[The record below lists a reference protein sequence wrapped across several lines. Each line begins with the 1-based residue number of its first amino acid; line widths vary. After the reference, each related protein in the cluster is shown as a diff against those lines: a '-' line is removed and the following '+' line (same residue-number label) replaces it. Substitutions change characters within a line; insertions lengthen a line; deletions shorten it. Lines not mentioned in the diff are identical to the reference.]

1 MKTANTILIAL
12 LFIFSFLFI
21 KEGITGMFTFKDED
35 VCSYNTEC
43 LLPKVCCRFYEEEKG
58 IGSWQ
63 QNCDSINL
71 ITKQEKLQI
80 TAGKPLTQ
88 QQIEALAFTIE
99 KPEKIKENSPLIM
112 IGLILLILATMYLV
126 NRTNKEKRLKR
137 NKEN

>member
-1 MKTANTILIAL
+1 MQNIKIVGISL

-21 KEGITGMFTFKDED
+21 KEGMTGMFMFKEED

-58 IGSWQ
+58 ICSWQ
-63 QNCDSINL
+63 SNCDSINL

-80 TAGKPLTQ
+80 AAGKPLTQ
-88 QQIEALAFTIE
+88 DQIEALAFRIE
-99 KPEKIKENSPLIM
+99 QPEKVRENSPLIM

-126 NRTNKEKRLKR
+126 GRKTKKVK
-137 NKEN
+137 KK